1 MSTPARRLLEEELDM
16 QLPDGLCALTDE
28 ELTDLVDRVLEAKQR
43 QSLALEVGIDDAL
56 EIVPRLVR
64 GPVRKILFG

>member
-1 MSTPARRLLEEELDM
+1 MNTPARRLLEEELHM
-16 QLPDGLCALTDE
+16 RLPDGLRGVKE
-28 ELTDLVDRVLEAKQR
+28 EHLTDLADRVLAAKQR

>member
-16 QLPDGLCALTDE
+16 QLPDGLCALKDE
-28 ELTDLVDRVLEAKQR
+28 ELSDLADRVLEAKER

>member
-28 ELTDLVDRVLEAKQR
+28 ELTDLADRVLEAKQR
-43 QSLALEVGIDDAL
+43 QSRALEVGIGDAL

>member
-16 QLPDGLCALTDE
+16 RLPDGLRALTDE
-28 ELTDLVDRVLEAKQR
+28 ELTDLADRVLEAKQR
-43 QSLALEVGIDDAL
+43 QSLALDVGIDDAL

-64 GPVRKILFG
+64 GPIRKILFG

>member
-1 MSTPARRLLEEELDM
+1 MSIKTRRLLEEELEM
-16 QLPDGLCALTDE
+16 RLPDGLRELTDE
-28 ELTDLVDRVLEAKQR
+28 ELADLADRVLEAKER

>member
-1 MSTPARRLLEEELDM
+1 MSTPARRLLEAELDGR
-16 QLPDGLCALTDE
+16 LPDGLDTLTGE
-28 ELTDLVDRVLEAKQR
+28 ELSDFAERLRDAKQR